1 MGREGRVRRCR
12 VFVERRIRR
21 SAGDGGRRGWSGLAV
36 GARYSLLQ
44 TTCYGFRLQSEVS
57 LSLLVP
63 YEAGEVAHRD
73 LNVPKTT
80 EAKNNVM

>member
-1 MGREGRVRRCR
+1 M
-12 VFVERRIRR
+12 
-21 SAGDGGRRGWSGLAV
+21 AV

-73 LNVPKTT
+73 LRRLATK
-80 EAKNNVM
+80 AKNK